1 MYQLNEKELLVKSST
16 YAVQREKLFIP
27 ICVYKKIAGRTSKA
41 DYQAIP
47 TGPDGIAPE
56 EHCGFGD
63 SEEQALKK
71 CLELIK
77 DVDDKTIRSWFF
89 QKPNLDKSEKQVN
102 PLSNEDD
109 SIPSMLSKLDKL
121 RKTSE
126 GDIGLQN
133 PVVKE

>member
-89 QKPNLDKSEKQVN
+89 QKPNLDKPENQVN
-102 PLSNEDD
+102 PLSGEDD
-109 SIPSMLSKLDKL
+109 SIQSMLSKLDKL

>member
-27 ICVYKKIAGRTSKA
+27 ICVYKKIVGRTSKA

-109 SIPSMLSKLDKL
+109 SIQSMLSKLDKL

-126 GDIGLQN
+126 GDIGL
-133 PVVKE
+133 

>member
-27 ICVYKKIAGRTSKA
+27 ICVYKKIAGKTSKA

-89 QKPNLDKSEKQVN
+89 QKPNLDKSEKPVN
-102 PLSNEDD
+102 PLSGEDD
-109 SIPSMLSKLDKL
+109 SIQSMLSKLDKL

-133 PVVKE
+133 RIVNE